1 MSNRHGFFSLRYEF
15 RHGWK
20 IEGRLEM
27 ERRDM
32 RIDIEIDDEHN
43 PVARTRRGA
52 APNPALSTVPDIELF
67 ATTEVASPRV
77 PDIELFA
84 TTEVASPRVP
94 DIELFAT
101 TEVASP
107 RVPDIELFATTE
119 VASPRVPDIE
129 LFATTEVA
137 SPRAPDIGFDVTDEI
152 GTTGISASEFASS
165 TVRSGRVAPDPGHA
179 AAKELAAAAARV
191 VLPAAAG
198 VTASASDFVPA
209 CAISLQSLAGRYA
222 VLAEVVIA
230 VLAALPGRDSVL
242 RLGLRNAQRLLEVPP
257 DDAGPQWQEGAA
269 SEIES
274 FRELAALL
282 ESKRRV

>member
-1 MSNRHGFFSLRYEF
+1 
-15 RHGWK
+15 
-20 IEGRLEM
+20 M

-32 RIDIEIDDEHN
+32 KNDIETDDEHK
-43 PVARTRRGA
+43 PGARIRRGA
-52 APNPALSTVPDIELF
+52 APNPALSTVPDIELFATTEVAVPRMPDIELF

-84 TTEVASPRVP
+84 TTEFARPRVP
-94 DIELFAT
+94 DIEF
-101 TEVASP
+101 VA
-107 RVPDIELFATTE
+107 
-119 VASPRVPDIE
+119 
-129 LFATTEVA
+129 
-137 SPRAPDIGFDVTDEI
+137 TDEI
-152 GTTGISASEFASS
+152 GTTGISTSEIASS
-165 TVRSGRVAPDPGHA
+165 TVRSGRMAPDKGHSA
-179 AAKELAAAAARV
+179 TNELGSGAARV
-191 VLPAAAG
+191 VLPAAGG
-198 VTASASDFVPA
+198 VTASASDSVPA
-209 CAISLQSLAGRYA
+209 CDISLQSLAGRYA

-257 DDAGPQWQEGAA
+257 DDAGPQWKEGAT